1 MKLSKRNKKIIYM
14 SVFISCA
21 YMAGKVLRVNR
32 PTLTS
37 PPQKTNNKYKDYAKL
52 TYQEK
57 S

>member
-14 SVFISCA
+14 SVFFTCA

-32 PTLTS
+32 PPLTS

-57 S
+57 L